1 MLGLPPIMLCWL
13 IMLRN
18 MLYIRISS
26 QEVVYKEVQHN
37 RAQRKVCE
45 CPACVRLVQCMAF
58 REHLPLRGYILEY
71 VTALRIDL
79 RP

>member
-13 IMLRN
+13 NMLRN
-18 MLYIRISS
+18 ILYIRISS
-26 QEVVYKEVQHN
+26 QEVVYKEMQHN